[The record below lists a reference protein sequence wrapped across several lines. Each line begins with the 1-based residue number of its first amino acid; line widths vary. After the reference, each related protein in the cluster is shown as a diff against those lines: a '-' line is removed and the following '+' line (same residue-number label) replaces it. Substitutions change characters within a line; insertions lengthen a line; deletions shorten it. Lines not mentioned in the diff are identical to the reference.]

1 MATRIQIRRDTEAN
15 WTSSNP
21 VLASGELALSTD
33 VAKIKIGDSST
44 AWSSLGYATVS
55 EPAVQTLIDTAIA
68 NIVDG
73 APDLLNTLNELAA
86 AVGDDANF
94 ITTIQ
99 TSVDAKVAKAGDTMT
114 GDLTL
119 AQDPTQNLH
128 AATKQYVDSSATTA
142 ETNAETYPDTLIG
155 DNTIDGTAGNTVAER
170 IAAGSGSDLSPLLLI
185 GAQFCDRI
193 YLRRKN
199 GNKLQSTWPGS
210 NDC

>member
-15 WTSSNP
+15 WTSANP

-44 AWSSLGYATVS
+44 AWASLGYATVS
-55 EPAVQTLIDTAIA
+55 QDAVQSLIDASIA

-119 AQDPTQNLH
+119 AQDPSSNLH
-128 AATKQYVDSSATTA
+128 AATKQYVDTA
-142 ETNAETYPDTLIG
+142 ESDAVSTASADATSKANTAESNANTYTDDLIG
-155 DNTIDGTAGNTVAER
+155 DETIDGTEGNTVAAR

-185 GAQFCDRI
+185 GA
-193 YLRRKN
+193 
-199 GNKLQSTWPGS
+199 
-210 NDC
+210 

>member
-15 WTSSNP
+15 WTSNNP

-44 AWSSLGYATVS
+44 AWASLGYATVS

-73 APDLLNTLNELAA
+73 APDLLNTLNELSA

-99 TSVDAKVAKAGDTMT
+99 ASVDAKVAKAGDTMT

-119 AQDPTQNLH
+119 AQDPTSNLH
-128 AATKQYVDSSATTA
+128 AASKQYVDAA
-142 ETNAETYPDTLIG
+142 ETAANTYSDSLIG
-155 DNTIDGTAGNTVAER
+155 DGTIDGTAGNTVADR
-170 IAAGSGSDLSPLLLI
+170 LSAAGLSPFLLI
-185 GAQFCDRI
+185 GA
-193 YLRRKN
+193 
-199 GNKLQSTWPGS
+199 
-210 NDC
+210 